1 MSEEMKKELN
11 EMSETEAMETVEAD
25 AVENEIVEAEA
36 IAAET
41 GATEKKSGLKASFQT
56 LNFRGGIYAVAVSA
70 IAIILVIV
78 INMVAGKLNINVDL
92 TATGLYTLDEDT
104 IEFVSEI
111 EDEIKLY
118 YFVQSGTDYPE
129 IDNVLERFDGLGK
142 NMKVVEVD
150 PILHP
155 NYASALVGDEAAAT
169 LQFNSIIVMNET
181 NGRSKLVL
189 TTEMITSSMDY
200 ETYTTIYTSDVEG
213 QIASALMYVTN
224 EELPVMYIMSGHGE
238 IELTDTQKS
247 LISKNNV
254 DMVTFDALTAEAVS
268 EECDIL
274 LINYP
279 SYDFTESQ
287 TNLVKSYLAEG
298 GKVIMNLDYITA
310 EFKNLNSLLNYYGVE
325 MVSGIIYETNSE
337 YHVPNSPDDLI
348 PQMMEHS
355 ITEGILGVKRLR
367 VPVATGIRVLSNKRN
382 TITATELLT
391 TTNGAYSKVDL
402 YSMGGNKSD
411 EDVDGPFAI
420 GICVEEV
427 YHGKKSQLI
436 IYSATYLWDDTILSE
451 RTWGNR
457 ELLINSIN
465 YLSQMKSSFYAP
477 TQNLNQQF
485 PSWNLTG
492 SQFVLHLAIKV
503 ILLPLACLIIGGVI
517 VILRRRSK

>member
-11 EMSETEAMETVEAD
+11 EMPENETVESETS
-25 AVENEIVEAEA
+25 AVETAEMK
-36 IAAET
+36 
-41 GATEKKSGLKASFQT
+41 KKSGLKASFQT

-78 INMVAGKLNINVDL
+78 INMVVGKLNINVDL
-92 TATGLYTLDEDT
+92 TETGLYTLDEDT
-104 IEFVSEI
+104 VEYVSGI

-142 NMKVVEVD
+142 NMKVIEVD

-155 NYASALVGDEAAAT
+155 NYASGLVGEEAAST

-189 TTEMITSSMDY
+189 TTEMITSSIDY
-200 ETYTTIYTSDVEG
+200 ETYTETYTSDVEG

-224 EELPVMYIMSGHGE
+224 EELPVMYVMSGHGE
-238 IELTDTQKS
+238 LELTDTQKS

-254 DMVTFDALTAEAVS
+254 DMITFDALSAEAVP
-268 EECDIL
+268 EDCDIL
-274 LINYP
+274 LIHYP
-279 SYDFTESQ
+279 TYDFTEAQ
-287 TNLVKSYLAEG
+287 TELVKSYLAEG
-298 GKVIMNLDYITA
+298 GKVILNLDYVAA

-325 MVSGIIYETNSE
+325 MVPGIIYETDSRYYSQNLP
-337 YHVPNSPDDLI
+337 YCLI
-348 PQMMEHS
+348 PEMTDHE
-355 ITEGILGVKRLR
+355 ITAEIQGVKRLF
-367 VPVATGIRVLSNKRN
+367 VPQATGLRVLDNKRS

-391 TTNGAYSKVDL
+391 TTEGAYSKVDL
-402 YSMGGNKSD
+402 YSMGENKSD
-411 EDVDGPFAI
+411 EDIDGPFAT

-427 YHGKKSQLI
+427 YYGKKAQLLVFT
-436 IYSATYLWDDTILSE
+436 SYLWDDVVISE
-451 RTWGNR
+451 RSYGNR
-457 ELLINSIN
+457 ELLINSMN
-465 YLSQMKSSFYAP
+465 YLSQMKSTFYAP
-477 TQNLNQQF
+477 TQNLNQQV

-492 SQFVLHLAIKV
+492 AQFGIHLAIKV

>member
-1 MSEEMKKELN
+1 MSEEIKKELN
-11 EMSETEAMETVEAD
+11 EMSETEAVGTET
-25 AVENEIVEAEA
+25 
-36 IAAET
+36 AATET
-41 GATEKKSGLKASFQT
+41 GATEKKPGLKASFQT

-92 TATGLYTLDEDT
+92 TETGLYTLDEDT
-104 IEFVSEI
+104 IEYVSAI

-155 NYASALVGDEAAAT
+155 NYASGLVGDEAASK
-169 LQFNSIIVMNET
+169 LQFNSIIVVNET
-181 NGRSKLVL
+181 NGRSKLIL
-189 TTEMITSSMDY
+189 TTEMITSSIDY
-200 ETYTTIYTSDVEG
+200 ETYTETYTSDVEG

-224 EELPVMYIMSGHGE
+224 EDLPVMYIMSGHGE
-238 IELTDTQKS
+238 IELTDVQKG

-254 DMVTFDALTAEAVS
+254 DLITFDALSADVVPED
-268 EECDIL
+268 CDIL

-279 SYDFTESQ
+279 SYDFTEAQ
-287 TNLVKSYLAEG
+287 AELVKSYLAEG
-298 GKVIMNLDYITA
+298 GKVILNLDYIAA

-325 MVSGIIYETNSE
+325 MIPGIIYETDSRHYSQNLP
-337 YHVPNSPDDLI
+337 YCLI
-348 PQMMEHS
+348 PEMADHE
-355 ITEGILGVKRLR
+355 ITAEILGVKRLL
-367 VPVATGIRVLSNKRN
+367 VPQATGLRVLDNKRN
-382 TITATELLT
+382 TITATEILT
-391 TTNGAYSKVDL
+391 TTADAYSKVDL
-402 YSMGGNKSD
+402 YSMGENKSE
-411 EDVDGPFAI
+411 EDIDGPFAA
-420 GICVEEV
+420 GICVEE
-427 YHGKKSQLI
+427 YYYGKTAKLLVFAS
-436 IYSATYLWDDTILSE
+436 YLWDDTLISE

-465 YLSQMKSSFYAP
+465 YLSQMKSTFYAP
-477 TQNLNQQF
+477 TQNLSQQI

-492 SQFVLHLAIKV
+492 AQFGIHLAIKV

>member
-11 EMSETEAMETVEAD
+11 EMSEAEAMETVEAD

-41 GATEKKSGLKASFQT
+41 GANEKKPGLKASFQT

-92 TATGLYTLDEDT
+92 TETGLYTLDEDT
-104 IEFVSEI
+104 IEYVSAI

-155 NYASALVGDEAAAT
+155 NYASGLVGDEAAAT

-189 TTEMITSSMDY
+189 TTEMITSSYDY
-200 ETYTTIYTSDVEG
+200 ETGAAIYTSDVEG

-224 EELPVMYIMSGHGE
+224 EDLPVMYIMGGHGE
-238 IELTDTQKS
+238 IELTDVQKS

-254 DMVTFDALTAEAVS
+254 DMVSFDALSAEAVP

-287 TNLVKSYLAEG
+287 AELVKSYLSQG
-298 GKVIMNLDYITA
+298 GKVILNLDYITA

-325 MVSGIIYETNSE
+325 MVPGIVYETDSRHYSQNLP
-337 YHVPNSPDDLI
+337 YCLI
-348 PQMMEHS
+348 PEMTEHE
-355 ITEGILGVKRLR
+355 ITAEILGAKRLM
-367 VPVATGIRVLSNKRN
+367 VPQATGLRVLSNKRN

-391 TTNGAYSKVDL
+391 TTADAYSKVDL
-402 YSMGGNKSD
+402 YSMGENKSE
-411 EDVDGPFAI
+411 EDIDGPFAA
-420 GICVEEV
+420 GICVEE
-427 YHGKKSQLI
+427 YYYGKTAKLLVFAS
-436 IYSATYLWDDTILSE
+436 YLWDDTLISE

-465 YLSQMKSSFYAP
+465 YLSQMKSTFYAP
-477 TQNLNQQF
+477 TQNLSQQI

-492 SQFVLHLAIKV
+492 AQFGLHLAIKV
-503 ILLPLACLIIGGVI
+503 ILLPLACLILGGVI